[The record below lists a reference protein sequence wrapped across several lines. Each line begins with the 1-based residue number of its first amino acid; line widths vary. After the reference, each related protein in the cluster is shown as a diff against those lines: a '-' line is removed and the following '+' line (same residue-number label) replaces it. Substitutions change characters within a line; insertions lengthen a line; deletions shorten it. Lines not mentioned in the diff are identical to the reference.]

1 MGSLTN
7 ALSVTYD
14 WTNRHNSFW
23 PLNDPFSG
31 DLKTA
36 LDDVTPTEDGWLFDK
51 TPVSGSAPNAKLHSY
66 LYWNGASDF
75 DDFSPSDIANVS
87 VTMKNY
93 VALGN
98 GNLFFNVYTSG
109 NATGWYETRY
119 DVADDLAALVD
130 AEYVTKTIDLNIN
143 DHDTVL
149 AIAFSSNSAAST
161 ISFEFSSAKFHLH
174 DGRSITANYQ
184 PSMVRYNDTKTLYP
198 HPFHDQQRV
207 HPRVALSSDGK
218 YLISGQVSSAFH
230 RSSGIGHGAIVYKFM
245 NNEWTPYP
253 NIDVSGGDVHVAPR
267 PKFSA
272 YDNPSLVDTQDG
284 LSVDIDDAG
293 TRIAVGSRVGVRV
306 FDLIDDTWTHS
317 FTMNS
322 TDAWNITTDYSM
334 FGGHLRMSRD
344 GNTLLIGGR
353 YGETID
359 NLIQLWKYVDNTW
372 SLKHEWFEG
381 HYVDMSYAGD
391 KFVLLTPYGHESKH
405 MFHMYQLSDTDE
417 ITDITPDAV
426 YVGDDVSLFV
436 SFKYVVMS
444 GDGNVIATGRHD
456 DGMSDWSKN
465 RFYENRD
472 VLLYSHACGT
482 VMEVPD
488 DTGTY
493 DSRFGYSI
501 ALNEHGTRL
510 AVGSYYDYPNRV
522 GSTNVFD
529 IGKDTVSWVGTSL
542 YGTPE
547 PSNKRTGYGFSV
559 AFDAS
564 GDLVVSSSTSFR
576 TTHHPIEIFQY
587 YPTDGIWKQ
596 DYDMTAI
603 AAHVSPDV
611 WCTAPSPPS
620 PPSTPPPSSSPSPPP
635 PSTSPSPPPPSASP
649 SPPPPSSPPPSPPPP
664 SSPPPSPPP
673 PSSPPPS
680 PPPPSPPPPS
690 PPPSSPPSPPPP
702 SPPPPSSPPP
712 SPPPPSPPPP
722 SPPPPSPPP
731 PSPPP
736 PSPPPPSPPPYSPAG
751 EPATHTTSTSGKTT
765 DDTTKSAQDI
775 KDDLTGTSIE
785 NGRRLEELVILSVK
799 VEQSVTF
806 TTTSSFTVSQMNT
819 LVSESGCDTNC
830 RVYYKSTNEFKL
842 VRDISGTTFPVNT
855 PPPAIDVPN
864 GEVGEYTPAIVI
876 VTVTYVSGE
885 HSADEFAE
893 HIVTNLEEIVG
904 IPFSDVTD
912 INTVYE
918 KDDGLTPS
926 EIGLVVVCTF
936 LGIVLVAIVLY
947 MIFKKKPVELPL
959 PVSIT
964 STVTD
969 IAPPDVPSTD
979 MVEVDVPVYAAA
991 PVSEP
996 IYPMVS
1002 VTESPPPTVTV
1013 EDTEGVTV

>member
-1 MGSLTN
+1 MRSLNVFVCFAAILIGSITN

-23 PLNDPFSG
+23 PLNDPFG
-31 DLKTA
+31 GNLKTA

-51 TPVSGSAPNAKLHSY
+51 TPISGSAPNAKLHSY
-66 LYWNGASDF
+66 LYWNDASDF
-75 DDFSPSDIANVS
+75 DNFSPSDIANVS

-109 NATGWYETRY
+109 NANGWYETRY

-130 AEYVTKTIDLNIN
+130 AEYVTKTIDLTIN

-149 AIAFSSNSAAST
+149 AIAFSSNSAASS

-174 DGRSITANYQ
+174 DGRSITVNYQ
-184 PSMVRYNDTKTLYP
+184 PSMVRYNATKTLYP

-253 NIDVSGGDVHVAPR
+253 DIDVSGGDVHVAPR

-293 TRIAVGSRVGVRV
+293 TRIVVGSRVGVRV

-391 KFVLLTPYGHESKH
+391 KFVLSTPYGHESKH

-426 YVGDDVSLFV
+426 YVGNTNHTFR
-436 SFKYVVMS
+436 YVVMS

-587 YPTDGIWKQ
+587 YPMDGLWKQ

-620 PPSTPPPSSSPSPPP
+620 PPSTPPPSASPSPPP
-635 PSTSPSPPPPSASP
+635 PSTSPPPPPPSAS
-649 SPPPPSSPPPSPPPP
+649 PSPPPP

-690 PPPSSPPSPPPP
+690 PPPPS
-702 SPPPPSSPPP
+702 
-712 SPPPPSPPPP
+712 
-722 SPPPPSPPP
+722 
-731 PSPPP
+731 PP

-819 LVSESGCDTNC
+819 LVSESGCEANC
-830 RVYYKSTNEFKL
+830 RVYYESTNEFKL
-842 VRDISGTTFPVNT
+842 VRDISGTTFPVNA

-936 LGIVLVAIVLY
+936 LGIVLVAIILY
-947 MIFKKKPVELPL
+947 MIFKKKPDELPL
-959 PVSIT
+959 PVSVP

-969 IAPPDVPSTD
+969 VASTGAPSTD
-979 MVEVDVPVYAAA
+979 MVELDAPVTVTA
-991 PVSEP
+991 PVSET

-1013 EDTEGVTV
+1013 EDTDGVTV